1 MPRRLPVNSIRKIIQ
16 MYEANSE
23 FSQNVLAEMCNCSR
37 TAISTVIN
45 AMKLQG
51 LTFKQIEKIS
61 DKELSRLVYPDKA
74 AKKDKKQLD
83 YEYLLIELKKPHVT
97 KMTLWREYINAN
109 PNGYQKSQFIEE
121 LHSHLHTHKPYLESV
136 FLELHYF
143 YKVLYQIVYK
153 LLYK

>member
-1 MPRRLPVNSIRKIIQ
+1 
-16 MYEANSE
+16 
-23 FSQNVLAEMCNCSR
+23 
-37 TAISTVIN
+37 
-45 AMKLQG
+45 MKLQG

-121 LHSHLHTHKPYLESV
+121 LHSRLHTHKPYLESV

-143 YKVLYQIVYK
+143 YKVL
-153 LLYK
+153 

>member
-74 AKKDKKQLD
+74 AKKDNL
-83 YEYLLIELKKPHVT
+83 
-97 KMTLWREYINAN
+97 
-109 PNGYQKSQFIEE
+109 
-121 LHSHLHTHKPYLESV
+121 
-136 FLELHYF
+136 
-143 YKVLYQIVYK
+143 
-153 LLYK
+153 